1 MKITKYNT
9 ELNDD
14 IHPILVKEMETD
26 YPVKEYRTPDKIV
39 KMLED
44 VFRLHKQ
51 AEEHLYLICMASSS
65 RITGVLE
72 VSHGSVN
79 ASIAGTREIFLKA
92 LLCGAANIILVH
104 NHPSGNSN
112 PSPEDINVA
121 KRIKEASQLM
131 GIPLV
136 DNIVMGN
143 GSYCSFCERGM
154 L

>member
-14 IHPILVKEMETD
+14 FHPILVKEMETD
-26 YPVKEYRTPDKIV
+26 YLVKEYNTPDKIV

-51 AEEHLYLICMASSS
+51 AEEHLYLICMTSSS
-65 RITGVLE
+65 KINGVLE
-72 VSHGSVN
+72 VSHGSIN
-79 ASIAGTREIFLKA
+79 MSIAGTREIFLKA
-92 LLCGAANIILVH
+92 LLCGAANIVLAH

-112 PSPEDINVA
+112 PSSEDIMVA
-121 KRIKEASQLM
+121 KHIKEASRLM

-136 DNIVMGN
+136 DNIVVGN
-143 GSYCSFCERGM
+143 GNYCSFCERGM